1 MAESPDS
8 SQLSDHGSDEFRE
21 DVKMEDPEDEQEQE
35 QDHDHQDREAVLDD
49 QPAHSLRP
57 AKKRRTGHYSH
68 QSSPLPFSIPLI
80 DIHTEDVGYISSDTE
95 GSIPNSPTG
104 DDKFRMPDEDPMAHE
119 QVTVCKWDGCPTGD
133 LGNMDNLVQ
142 HLQDDHVSGKQT
154 SYACEWYDCQRKGQ
168 AHASGYALKAHMRS
182 HTKEKPFYCAL
193 PGSSTA
199 QFPKSK

>member
-1 MAESPDS
+1 MANSPDS
-8 SQLSDHGSDEFRE
+8 SQLSDHGSDEFPD
-21 DVKMEDPEDEQEQE
+21 DVKMEDPEDEQEPEHE
-35 QDHDHQDREAVLDD
+35 QDHPDRQAGLDEL
-49 QPAHSLRP
+49 PAHSLRP
-57 AKKRRTGHYSH
+57 TKKRRTGHYSH
-68 QSSPLPFSIPLI
+68 QSSPVPLLEA
-80 DIHTEDVGYISSDTE
+80 HTEDLGDISSDTE

-119 QVTVCKWDGCPTGD
+119 QVTTCKWDGCPTGD
-133 LGNMDNLVQ
+133 VGNMDNLVQ

-193 PGSSTA
+193 PGSSFA
-199 QFPKSK
+199 SGPLQ